1 MTARLVGFRSRKGWL
16 AVPLLGFALL
26 AGAWLRHPAERTGR
40 QVAQSATRNTVV
52 DKRLAPVP
60 VVPAEPLAKRLA
72 PGRGAFGLPGWGDG
86 RSLERAGAPLLLAA
100 IVPGGVAR
108 FGPAVQTVRL
118 VAAAG
123 GGERNM
129 WPRDQYTGPGG
140 GRYTGPGGGLYT
152 GPGGGASTG
161 PGGGLY
167 TGPGGGLYDGPG
179 GGLYTGPGGGLYTGP
194 GGGLYTGPGG
204 GLSTGPGGGLYTGP
218 GGGMYSGATDDPYR
232 SNIPPWEVFLEELRQ
247 RGLHE
252 QVELIRQYLG

>member
-16 AVPLLGFALL
+16 AVALLGFALL

-40 QVAQSATRNTVV
+40 QVAQSATRNPAVA
-52 DKRLAPVP
+52 KRLAP
-60 VVPAEPLAKRLA
+60 VPAEPLAKRLA

-86 RSLERAGAPLLLAA
+86 RSLERAGVPLLLAA

-129 WPRDQYTGPGG
+129 WPRDQYPGPGG

-152 GPGGGASTG
+152 GPGGGCIHR
-161 PGGGLY
+161 
-167 TGPGGGLYDGPG
+167 
-179 GGLYTGPGGGLYTGP
+179 
-194 GGGLYTGPGG
+194 
-204 GLSTGPGGGLYTGP
+204 
-218 GGGMYSGATDDPYR
+218 SGRGSLHR
-232 SNIPPWEVFLEELRQ
+232 SGRWAL
-247 RGLHE
+247 
-252 QVELIRQYLG
+252 